1 MAMSFV
7 ANQMIGMMVNR
18 IKQNNPKMGR
28 YIDEIQRG
36 GNANQVLGEA
46 IRNGDITRTQFE
58 QAKPLLRR
66 YGSQMGINIQDNDL
80 QALESLFGANRNN
93 TGFRF

>member
-1 MAMSFV
+1 MAMSFI

-36 GNANQVLGEA
+36 GNTNQVLGEA

-66 YGSQMGINIQDNDL
+66 YGSQMGINIQDSDL
-80 QALESLFGANRNN
+80 QALESLFGANRNS